1 MLSLCIPD
9 LLVSKLIRNA
19 AGFFALGVL
28 RPMPVAATGVS
39 SGSFAIPGQ
48 QSYPRRRCLAVGTT
62 CLAGQFSE
70 AVFTGLLYARPIL
83 STIPD
88 PA

>member
-9 LLVSKLIRNA
+9 LLVSKLFRNA

-28 RPMPVAATGVS
+28 RPMPVTATGVS

-48 QSYPRRRCLAVGTT
+48 QSYPRRRCLGAGGT
-62 CLAGQFSE
+62 CLAEQFSE
-70 AVFTGLLYARPIL
+70 AVFAGLHYAGAIL
-83 STIPD
+83 FTIPD